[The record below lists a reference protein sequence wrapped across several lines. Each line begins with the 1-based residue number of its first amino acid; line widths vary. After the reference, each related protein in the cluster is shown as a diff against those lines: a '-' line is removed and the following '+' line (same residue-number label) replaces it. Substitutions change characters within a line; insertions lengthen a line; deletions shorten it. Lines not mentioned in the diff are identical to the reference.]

1 MLVSPVWSQDDP
13 CGSLPSWDS
22 LWLCDSMNLR
32 KIIMRVYNMWKI
44 QSQELHFGGK
54 AKLERMGQ
62 REAIRNFSMVGEK
75 KKRQC

>member
-1 MLVSPVWSQDDP
+1 MWSHDDP

-32 KIIMRVYNMWKI
+32 KMILRFYNMWKI

-62 REAIRNFSMVGEK
+62 REAISNFSMVGEK

>member
-1 MLVSPVWSQDDP
+1 
-13 CGSLPSWDS
+13 
-22 LWLCDSMNLR
+22 
-32 KIIMRVYNMWKI
+32 MWKI